1 MRDARSSNV
10 IIVVGGGPAGRMA
23 ALRLA
28 GEGREVTIIE
38 KRALGG
44 QCVHDGCMLVCA
56 LNDVARSIESARH
69 LEKMGILK
77 GAVSV
82 DYPALLEKLEA
93 TQDKLRYILNMETT
107 ASGVT
112 VEYGKEAEVRD
123 GVVYVDGIA
132 REAEAVIIAGGG
144 QMNIPDVEGKDLPGT
159 YNARTLRSMKEL
171 PRRLVIVGGGISA
184 AEFAYIYAA
193 FGCEVTLV
201 ARSGLLS
208 MLPAPLLEDARRDLS
223 GVTILENCPIEK
235 VLGTDKVEGVIA
247 GGKEIACDTI
257 LFATGVKPESPYV
270 TGVAKGEDGAI
281 LVDEHME
288 TSIKGVYA
296 AGDIIDGKCF
306 TPAARLQGFAAAD
319 AILGHP
325 RKIDLS
331 QIPFSVVLGLDYTVC
346 PAKGNGDVK
355 TLPNIAG
362 PGSYWH
368 VLGGTVGHMQI
379 ETSSNG
385 EILGFASSG
394 PSTSLVGTYLGYLV
408 RKGVTVHEFSPMME
422 VHPNSDGLYSM
433 IRFSGE

>member
-1 MRDARSSNV
+1 M
-10 IIVVGGGPAGRMA
+10 IIIVGGGPAGRMA

-28 GEGREVTIIE
+28 AAGRKVTIIE

-77 GAVSV
+77 CDVTV

-107 ASGVT
+107 ASGVQ
-112 VEYGKEAEVRD
+112 VEYGKEAEVID
-123 GVVYVDGIA
+123 GVVYVDGKP

-144 QMNIPDVEGKDLPGT
+144 QMNIPDVEGKDLSGT
-159 YNARTLRSMKEL
+159 YNARTLRSMPAL
-171 PRRLVIVGGGISA
+171 PKRLVIVGGGISA

-201 ARSGLLS
+201 ARSSLLS
-208 MLPAPLLEDARRDLS
+208 MLPEPLLMDARRDLS
-223 GVTILENCPIEK
+223 KVTILENTPLEK
-235 VLGTDKVEGVIA
+235 VLGTDKVEGVVA
-247 GGKEIACDTI
+247 GGKTIPCDAV
-257 LFATGVKPESPYV
+257 LFATGVKPVSPFV
-270 TGVAKGEDGAI
+270 SGVAKGDDGAI

-296 AGDIIDGKCF
+296 AGDIVGGKCF
-306 TPAARLQGFAAAD
+306 TPAARLLGFAAAD
-319 AILGHP
+319 AILGRP

-346 PAKGNGDVK
+346 PAKEAGD
-355 TLPNIAG
+355 TETMPNIAG
-362 PGSYWH
+362 PNSYWH
-368 VLGGTVGHMQI
+368 VLDGSVGHMQL
-379 ETSSNG
+379 ETSADG
-385 EILGFASSG
+385 RILGFASSG
-394 PSTSLVGTYLGYLV
+394 PSTSIVGTYLGYLV

>member
-1 MRDARSSNV
+1 
-10 IIVVGGGPAGRMA
+10 MA

-28 GEGREVTIIE
+28 AAGRKVTIIE

-69 LEKMGILK
+69 LEKMGILN
-77 GAVSV
+77 GDVTV

-107 ASGVT
+107 ASGVQ
-112 VEYGKEAEVRD
+112 VEYGKEAEVID
-123 GVVYVDGIA
+123 GVVYVDGKP

-159 YNARTLRSMKEL
+159 YNARTLRSMPEL
-171 PRRLVIVGGGISA
+171 PKRLVIVGGGISA

-201 ARSGLLS
+201 ARSLLLS
-208 MLPAPLLEDARRDLS
+208 MLPEPLLMDARRDLS
-223 GVTILENCPIEK
+223 KVTILENTPLEK
-235 VLGTDKVEGVIA
+235 ILGTDKVEGVVA
-247 GGKEIACDTI
+247 GGKAIPCDAV
-257 LFATGVKPESPYV
+257 LFATGVKPESPFV
-270 TGVAKGEDGAI
+270 SGIAKGDDGAI

-296 AGDIIDGKCF
+296 AGDIVGGKCF

-319 AILGHP
+319 AILGRP

-346 PAKGNGDVK
+346 PAKEAGD
-355 TLPNIAG
+355 TETMPNIAG
-362 PGSYWH
+362 PNSYWH
-368 VLGGTVGHMQI
+368 VLDGSVGHMQL
-379 ETSSNG
+379 ETSADG
-385 EILGFASSG
+385 RILGFASSG
-394 PSTSLVGTYLGYLV
+394 PSTSIVGTYLGYLV

>member
-1 MRDARSSNV
+1 M
-10 IIVVGGGPAGRMA
+10 IIIVGGGPAGRMA

-28 GEGREVTIIE
+28 AAGRKVTIIE

-77 GAVSV
+77 CDVTV

-107 ASGVT
+107 ASGVQ
-112 VEYGKEAEVRD
+112 VEYGKEAEVID
-123 GVVYVDGIA
+123 GVVYVDGKP

-159 YNARTLRSMKEL
+159 YNARTLRSMPAL
-171 PRRLVIVGGGISA
+171 PKRLVIVGGGISA

-201 ARSGLLS
+201 ARSSLLS
-208 MLPAPLLEDARRDLS
+208 MLPEPLLMDARRDLS
-223 GVTILENCPIEK
+223 KVTILENTPLEK
-235 VLGTDKVEGVIA
+235 VIGTDKVEGVVA
-247 GGKEIACDTI
+247 GGKAIPCDAV
-257 LFATGVKPESPYV
+257 LFATGVKPESPFV
-270 TGVAKGEDGAI
+270 SGVAKGDDGAI

-296 AGDIIDGKCF
+296 AGDIVGGKCF

-319 AILGHP
+319 AILGRP

-346 PAKGNGDVK
+346 PAKEAGD
-355 TLPNIAG
+355 TETMPNIAG
-362 PGSYWH
+362 PNSYWH
-368 VLGGTVGHMQI
+368 VLDGSVGHMQL
-379 ETSSNG
+379 ETSADG
-385 EILGFASSG
+385 RILGFASSG
-394 PSTSLVGTYLGYLV
+394 PSTSIVGTYLGYLV

>member
-1 MRDARSSNV
+1 M
-10 IIVVGGGPAGRMA
+10 IIIVGGGPAGRMA

-28 GEGREVTIIE
+28 AAGRKVTIIE

-77 GAVSV
+77 CDVTV

-107 ASGVT
+107 ASGVQ
-112 VEYGKEAEVRD
+112 VEYGKEAEVID
-123 GVVYVDGIA
+123 GVVYVDGKP

-159 YNARTLRSMKEL
+159 YNARTLRSMPEL
-171 PRRLVIVGGGISA
+171 PRRMVIVGGGISA

-201 ARSGLLS
+201 ARSSLLS
-208 MLPAPLLEDARRDLS
+208 MIPEPLLMDARRDLS
-223 GVTILENCPIEK
+223 KVTILENTPLEK
-235 VLGTDKVEGVIA
+235 VLGTDKVEGVVA
-247 GGKEIACDTI
+247 GGKTIPCDAV
-257 LFATGVKPESPYV
+257 LFATGVKPESPFV
-270 TGVAKGEDGAI
+270 SGIAKGDDGAI

-296 AGDIIDGKCF
+296 AGDIVGGKCF

-319 AILGHP
+319 AILGRP

-346 PAKGNGDVK
+346 PAKEAGD
-355 TLPNIAG
+355 TETMPNIAG
-362 PGSYWH
+362 PNSYWH
-368 VLGGTVGHMQI
+368 VLDGSVGHMQL
-379 ETSSNG
+379 ETSADG
-385 EILGFASSG
+385 RILGFASSG
-394 PSTSLVGTYLGYLV
+394 PSTSIVGTYLGYLV

>member
-1 MRDARSSNV
+1 M
-10 IIVVGGGPAGRMA
+10 IIIVGGGPAGRMA

-28 GEGREVTIIE
+28 AAGRKVTIIE

-77 GAVSV
+77 CDVTV

-107 ASGVT
+107 ASGVQ
-112 VEYGKEAEVRD
+112 VEYGKEAEVID
-123 GVVYVDGIA
+123 GVVYVDGKP

-159 YNARTLRSMKEL
+159 YNARTLRSMPAL
-171 PRRLVIVGGGISA
+171 PRRMVIVGGGISA

-201 ARSGLLS
+201 ARSSLLS
-208 MLPAPLLEDARRDLS
+208 MLPEPLLMDARRDLS
-223 GVTILENCPIEK
+223 KVTILENTPLEK
-235 VLGTDKVEGVIA
+235 VIGTDKVEGVVA
-247 GGKEIACDTI
+247 GGKTIPCDAV
-257 LFATGVKPESPYV
+257 LFATGVKPESPFV
-270 TGVAKGEDGAI
+270 SGVAKGDDGAI

-296 AGDIIDGKCF
+296 AGDIVGGKCF

-319 AILGHP
+319 AILGRP

-346 PAKGNGDVK
+346 PAKEAGD
-355 TLPNIAG
+355 TETMPNIAG
-362 PGSYWH
+362 PNSYWH
-368 VLGGTVGHMQI
+368 VLDGSVGHMQL
-379 ETSSNG
+379 ETSADG
-385 EILGFASSG
+385 RILGFASSG
-394 PSTSLVGTYLGYLV
+394 PSTSIVGTYLGYLV

>member
-1 MRDARSSNV
+1 M

-144 QMNIPDVEGKDLPGT
+144 
-159 YNARTLRSMKEL
+159 
-171 PRRLVIVGGGISA
+171 ISA

-193 FGCEVTLV
+193 FGCEVTPV

-296 AGDIIDGKCF
+296 AGDIIGGKCF

-346 PAKGNGDVK
+346 PAKENGDVK

-368 VLGGTVGHMQI
+368 VLGGTVGHMQL

-408 RKGVTVHEFSPMME
+408 RKGVTVHEFSPMM
-422 VHPNSDGLYSM
+422 
-433 IRFSGE
+433 

>member
-1 MRDARSSNV
+1 
-10 IIVVGGGPAGRMA
+10 MA

-28 GEGREVTIIE
+28 AAGRKVTIIE

-69 LEKMGILK
+69 LEMMGILK
-77 GAVSV
+77 CDVTV

-107 ASGVT
+107 ASGVQ
-112 VEYGKEAEVRD
+112 VEYGKEAEVID
-123 GVVYVDGIA
+123 GVVYVDGKP

-159 YNARTLRSMKEL
+159 YNARTLRSMPAL
-171 PRRLVIVGGGISA
+171 PRRMVIVGGGISA

-201 ARSGLLS
+201 ARSSLLS
-208 MLPAPLLEDARRDLS
+208 MLPEPLLMDARRDLS
-223 GVTILENCPIEK
+223 KVTILENTPLEK
-235 VLGTDKVEGVIA
+235 VLGTDKVEGVVA
-247 GGKEIACDTI
+247 GGKTIPCDAV
-257 LFATGVKPESPYV
+257 LFATGVKPESPFV
-270 TGVAKGEDGAI
+270 SGVAKGDDGAI

-296 AGDIIDGKCF
+296 AGDIVGGKCF

-319 AILGHP
+319 AILGRP

-346 PAKGNGDVK
+346 PAKEAGD
-355 TLPNIAG
+355 TETMPNIAG
-362 PGSYWH
+362 PNSYWH
-368 VLGGTVGHMQI
+368 VLDGSVGHMQL
-379 ETSSNG
+379 ETSADG
-385 EILGFASSG
+385 RILGFASSG
-394 PSTSLVGTYLGYLV
+394 PSTSIVGTYLGYLV

>member
-1 MRDARSSNV
+1 
-10 IIVVGGGPAGRMA
+10 MA

-144 QMNIPDVEGKDLPGT
+144 
-159 YNARTLRSMKEL
+159 
-171 PRRLVIVGGGISA
+171 ISA

-193 FGCEVTLV
+193 FGCEVTPV

-296 AGDIIDGKCF
+296 AGDIIGGKCF

-346 PAKGNGDVK
+346 PAKENGDVK

-368 VLGGTVGHMQI
+368 VLGGTVGHMQL

-408 RKGVTVHEFSPMME
+408 RKGVTVHEFSPMM
-422 VHPNSDGLYSM
+422 
-433 IRFSGE
+433 

>member
-1 MRDARSSNV
+1 M
-10 IIVVGGGPAGRMA
+10 IIIVGGGPAGRMA

-28 GEGREVTIIE
+28 AAGRKVTIIE

-77 GAVSV
+77 CDVTV

-107 ASGVT
+107 ASGVQ
-112 VEYGKEAEVRD
+112 VEYGKEAEVID
-123 GVVYVDGIA
+123 GVVYVDGKP

-159 YNARTLRSMKEL
+159 YNARTLRSMPAL
-171 PRRLVIVGGGISA
+171 PKRLVIVGGGISA

-201 ARSGLLS
+201 ARSSLLS
-208 MLPAPLLEDARRDLS
+208 MLPEPLLMDARRDLS
-223 GVTILENCPIEK
+223 KVTILENTPLEK
-235 VLGTDKVEGVIA
+235 VLGTDKVEGVVA
-247 GGKEIACDTI
+247 GGKTIPCDAV
-257 LFATGVKPESPYV
+257 LFATGVKPVSPFV
-270 TGVAKGEDGAI
+270 SGVAKGDDGAI

-296 AGDIIDGKCF
+296 AGDIVGGKCF

-319 AILGHP
+319 AILGRP

-346 PAKGNGDVK
+346 PAKEAGD
-355 TLPNIAG
+355 TETMPNIAG
-362 PGSYWH
+362 PNSYWH
-368 VLGGTVGHMQI
+368 VLDGSVGHMQL
-379 ETSSNG
+379 ETSADG
-385 EILGFASSG
+385 RILGFASSG
-394 PSTSLVGTYLGYLV
+394 PSTSIVGTYLGYLV